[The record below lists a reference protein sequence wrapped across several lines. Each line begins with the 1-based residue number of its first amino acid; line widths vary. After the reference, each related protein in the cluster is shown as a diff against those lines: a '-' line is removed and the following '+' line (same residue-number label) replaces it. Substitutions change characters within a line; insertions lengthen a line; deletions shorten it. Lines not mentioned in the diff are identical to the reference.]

1 MSEIQKAKELSV
13 LMPPPPSEGGLIRMP
28 KKNPSVDDHQF
39 KVPSL
44 IGNLFKK
51 KNIWKKFT
59 RKNNKRKLFSYSD
72 FNFFLSN

>member
-51 KNIWKKFT
+51 K
-59 RKNNKRKLFSYSD
+59 KNL
-72 FNFFLSN
+72 FNFKIKLKFY

>member
-51 KNIWKKFT
+51 KKK
-59 RKNNKRKLFSYSD
+59 LI
-72 FNFFLSN
+72 